1 MKILAKLQHMAASEI
16 MNIIPPDLYDEI
28 KAKDDHPLFQAYVV
42 GHEGEARATFVG
54 IGQKVMTWFSS
65 AINKLWKKLQYGT
78 KIFHGHNLDSSH
90 AGRES
95 IGEVVGKT
103 VRTVKDKMSA
113 IAIAYIYPE
122 YSKLPLDVASI
133 EADIVVNPDIN
144 VQDDIHDVDVGEV
157 TGIALSNSAL
167 ETPGFAGATLLSQI
181 QAFAKTGKIDDNKNK
196 EGVRMTLKEI
206 KAAIDE
212 GRIQV
217 DELYSMDEIGKNK
230 TIQDH
235 FQETGNIKRYER
247 LEKKF
252 EQDEKKWADKEA
264 EYETKIKE
272 LGVEGAKIKAND
284 LFDKKMK
291 DRKLTD
297 KQVKFVKS
305 KQPDFTPKDIEN
317 LDKEVDEE
325 MDSYL
330 DKYKVNAEI
339 FEGKTEEDPENKGG
353 GEPEVEGGEGDASH
367 IPD

>member
-1 MKILAKLQHMAASEI
+1 MKILAKLQHMPASEI

-28 KAKDDHPLFQAYVV
+28 KAKDEHPLFQAYVV

-90 AGRES
+90 EGRES

-103 VRTVKDKMSA
+103 IKTVKDRVSA
-113 IAIAYIYPE
+113 IAIAYIYPD

-181 QAFAKTGKIDDNKNK
+181 QAFAKTDKIEDNKNK
-196 EGVRMTLKEI
+196 GGVRMTIKEI
-206 KAAIDE
+206 KEAIAE

-217 DELYSMDEIGKNK
+217 DELYDMAEIGKNK
-230 TIQDH
+230 AIQDH

-252 EQDEKKWADKEA
+252 EQKEIEWTDKEVGF
-264 EYETKIKE
+264 ETKIKE
-272 LGVEGAKIKAND
+272 MGIDGAKIKAND
-284 LFDKKMK
+284 LFEKKMK
-291 DRKLTD
+291 DRKLDD
-297 KQVKFVKS
+297 KQIKFIKA
-305 KQPDFTPKDIEN
+305 KQPDFIPKDIEN
-317 LDKEVDEE
+317 TDKEVDEK

-330 DKYKVNAEI
+330 DEYKITAEI
-339 FEGKTEEDPENKGG
+339 FGEKTDENTENKGG
-353 GEPEVEGGEGDASH
+353 GEPGDENTEGDASY

>member
-90 AGRES
+90 EGRES

-103 VRTVKDKMSA
+103 IRTVKNKVSA
-113 IAIAYIYPE
+113 IAIAYIYPD
-122 YSKLPLDVASI
+122 YKKLPLDVASI

-181 QAFAKTGKIDDNKNK
+181 QAFAKTDKIEDNKNK
-196 EGVRMTLKEI
+196 GDVRMTLKEI

-252 EQDEKKWADKEA
+252 EQDEKKWGIEKDKYEA
-264 EYETKIKE
+264 KIKE
-272 LGVEGAKIKAND
+272 LGVEGAKVRAND
-284 LFDKKMK
+284 LFGKKAK
-291 DRKLTD
+291 DRKLDD
-297 KQVKFVKS
+297 KQVKFITA
-305 KQPDFTPKDIEN
+305 KQPAFTPEDVES
-317 LDKEVDEE
+317 LDKEVDKF
-325 MDSYL
+325 MDDTL
-330 DKYKVNAEI
+330 DEYKLNAEI
-339 FEGKTEEDPENKGG
+339 FGEKTEADPDIKGG
-353 GEPEVEGGEGDASH
+353 GEPGDENPPGDASH

>member
-1 MKILAKLQHMAASEI
+1 MKILAKLQHMPASEI

-90 AGRES
+90 TGRES

-103 VRTVKDKMSA
+103 IKTVKSKVSA
-113 IAIAYIYPE
+113 IAIAYIYPD

-157 TGIALSNSAL
+157 TGIALSSSAL

-181 QAFAKTGKIDDNKNK
+181 QAFAKTDKIDDNKDK
-196 EGVRMTLKEI
+196 GDVRMTLKEI
-206 KAAIDE
+206 KVAIEE
-212 GRIQV
+212 GGIQV

-247 LEKKF
+247 LAEKF
-252 EQDEKKWADKEA
+252 EKEEKKWADKEA
-264 EYETKIKE
+264 EFETKIKG
-272 LGVEGAKIKAND
+272 LGIESAKVKSND
-284 LFDKKMK
+284 LFEKKMK
-291 DRKLTD
+291 ERKLDD
-297 KQVKFVKS
+297 KQVKFVKA
-305 KQPDFTPKDIEN
+305 KQPGFIPKVVDN
-317 LDKEVDEE
+317 LEKEVDEF
-325 MDSYL
+325 MDDTL
-330 DKYKVNAEI
+330 DEAKINAEI
-339 FEGKTEEDPENKGG
+339 WGEKTDENTENKGG
-353 GEPEVEGGEGDASH
+353 GEPGDENTEGDASY

>member
-28 KAKDDHPLFQAYVV
+28 KTKDDHPLFQAYVV
-42 GHEGEARATFVG
+42 GHEGEDRATFVG

-103 VRTVKDKMSA
+103 IKTVKDRVSA
-113 IAIAYIYPE
+113 IAIAYIYPD
-122 YSKLPLDVASI
+122 YKKLPLDVASI

-181 QAFAKTGKIDDNKNK
+181 QAFAKTDKIEDNKDK
-196 EGVRMTLKEI
+196 GDVRMTLKEI

-217 DELYSMDEIGKNK
+217 DELFDMTEIGKNK
-230 TIQDH
+230 AIQEH
-235 FQETGNIKRYER
+235 FQESGNIKRYER

-252 EQDEKKWADKEA
+252 NESEKEWTDKEKGF
-264 EYETKIKE
+264 EDKIKG
-272 LGVEGAKIKAND
+272 LGIESAKVKSND
-284 LFDKKMK
+284 LFSKKAK
-291 DRKLTD
+291 DRKLDD
-297 KQVKFVKS
+297 KQVKFITA
-305 KQPDFTPKDIEN
+305 KQPAFIPEDVES
-317 LDKEVDEE
+317 LDKEVDKF
-325 MDSYL
+325 MDDTL
-330 DKYKVNAEI
+330 DEYKLNAEI
-339 FEGKTEEDPENKGG
+339 FGEKTEVDPENKGG
-353 GEPEVEGGEGDASH
+353 GEPGAEGGEGDASH

>member
-1 MKILAKLQHMAASEI
+1 MAASEI

-181 QAFAKTGKIDDNKNK
+181 QAFAKTDKIEDNKNK
-196 EGVRMTLKEI
+196 GEVRMTLKEI
-206 KAAIDE
+206 KAAIEE

-252 EQDEKKWADKEA
+252 EQDEKKWGTEKDKYEA
-264 EYETKIKE
+264 KIKE
-272 LGVEGAKIKAND
+272 LGVEGAKVRAND
-284 LFDKKMK
+284 LFGKKAK
-291 DRKLTD
+291 DRKLDD
-297 KQVKFVKS
+297 KQVKFITA
-305 KQPDFTPKDIEN
+305 KQPAFIPEDVES
-317 LDKEVDEE
+317 LDKEVDKF
-325 MDSYL
+325 MDDTL
-330 DKYKVNAEI
+330 DEYKLNAEI
-339 FEGKTEEDPENKGG
+339 FGEKTEGNTENKGG
-353 GEPEVEGGEGDASH
+353 GEPGDENTEGDASY